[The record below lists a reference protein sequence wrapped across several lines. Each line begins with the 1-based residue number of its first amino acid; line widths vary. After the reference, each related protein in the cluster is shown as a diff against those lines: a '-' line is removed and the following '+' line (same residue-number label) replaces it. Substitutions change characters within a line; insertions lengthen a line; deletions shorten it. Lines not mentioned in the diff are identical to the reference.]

1 MILPVLTI
9 LIFLVTL
16 GLVLSASYFFI
27 IAPLQKQKLKVRLA
41 AVQQMSMGGDLVSQD
56 DILRRE
62 LLSDIPAVSR
72 ILAALPII
80 TRLQL
85 LLQQAAV
92 DTQVAAFLL
101 VVASLALFAVAVS
114 LVLLLPWVSTLALTA
129 GAAVAPFLVLL
140 YKRGKRFSKFE
151 EQFPD
156 ALELLARAI
165 RAGHGVTTAFAL
177 IAEEMAQPVADEFRI
192 VHQQQSLGLP
202 IREALINMA
211 TRVPLPDVRIFVT
224 VLQIQKDTGGN
235 LGEILDNLS
244 GVVRERFKIFREVR
258 VLTAEGRLS
267 MYFLVGMPIFV
278 GFAMYFVNREQMDI
292 LFTNPL
298 GQKMLLVTGIMEII
312 GYLIIRKMV
321 RIKV

>member
-1 MILPVLTI
+1 MILPVLSV

-16 GLVLSASYFFI
+16 GLVLSGSYFLI
-27 IAPLQKQKLKVRLA
+27 IAPLQKQKMKVRLA
-41 AVQQMSMGGDLVSQD
+41 AVQQLSVAGDINGPN
-56 DILRRE
+56 DILKRE
-62 LLSDIPAVSR
+62 LLSDIPALSR

-85 LLQQAAV
+85 LLLQADV
-92 DTQVAAFLL
+92 DMQVAAFLL
-101 VVASLALFAVAVS
+101 IVVSLALLAFAVS
-114 LVLLLPWVSTLALTA
+114 LVLLLPWVSVLALVA
-129 GAAVAPFLVLL
+129 GAVFAPFMVLM
-140 YKRGKRFSKFE
+140 YKRSKRFSRFE
-151 EQFPD
+151 EQFPE
-156 ALELLARAI
+156 AIELLARAI
-165 RAGHGVTTAFAL
+165 RAGHGVTTAFSL
-177 IAEEMAQPVADEFRI
+177 IADEMPKPVADEFRI
-192 VHQQQSLGLP
+192 MHQQQSLGLP
-202 IREALINMA
+202 IREALVNMA

-278 GFAMYFVNREQMDI
+278 GFAMYFLNPENMDI
-292 LFTNPL
+292 LFTTPI
-298 GQKMLLVTGIMEII
+298 GQKMLLVTGIMEIL